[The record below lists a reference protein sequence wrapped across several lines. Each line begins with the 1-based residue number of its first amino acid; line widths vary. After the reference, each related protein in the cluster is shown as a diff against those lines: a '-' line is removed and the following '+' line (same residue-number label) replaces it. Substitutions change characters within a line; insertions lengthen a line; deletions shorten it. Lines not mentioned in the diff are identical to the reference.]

1 MVKLE
6 YTEEYK
12 RTIAANYLEKQSRPI
27 NNFIISAYVLISVA
41 IISFLHIPYLYN
53 QKMAVLHQQFPQ
65 SLSLSLGHHLQHRKA
80 LRKCTVLQDS
90 QSPTLSKC
98 QRE

>member
-1 MVKLE
+1 MLE
-6 YTEEYK
+6 
-12 RTIAANYLEKQSRPI
+12 QS
-27 NNFIISAYVLISVA
+27 NSFMISAYVLISVT

-65 SLSLSLGHHLQHRKA
+65 SLSLSLGHRLQYRKA
-80 LRKCTVLQDS
+80 LRKCTVLQDI
-90 QSPTLSKC
+90 QSPSLSKF